1 MRAST
6 LAFLLLVLALAAAI
20 VWASGQ
26 PNIPI
31 NRPGHFSPDPSVSAS

>member
-1 MRAST
+1 MRPST
-6 LAFLLLVLALAAAI
+6 AAFLLLILALAAAI

-31 NRPGHFSPDPSVSAS
+31 NRPGEFSPAPSVSAS